1 MMYHIPDV
9 LSTDQVA
16 EFTRQLAQA
25 EWVDG
30 RVTVGSQ
37 GAAVKQNQQ
46 IDTRTP
52 LYARLQAAVLDMLRG
67 HPQFFSAAL
76 PRTISAPLFNRYGPG
91 ETYGFHVDGAVRQ
104 NGEAA
109 VEDAVLMDGVVV
121 KAGAVAGWMRTDLS
135 ATLFLCDPESY
146 EGGELVIE
154 DTYGQHRVKLPAGHL
169 VLYPASSLHCVTPV
183 TRGVRQAS
191 FLWIQSMVR
200 DDKQRAMLYDLDRT
214 IQSLKARFG
223 DGEEVLSLLNM
234 YHNLLRQ
241 WTEV

>member
-76 PRTISAPLFNRYGPG
+76 PRTISAPLFNRYG
-91 ETYGFHVDGAVRQ
+91 Q
-104 NGEAA
+104 
-109 VEDAVLMDGVVV
+109 
-121 KAGAVAGWMRTDLS
+121 
-135 ATLFLCDPESY
+135 
-146 EGGELVIE
+146 
-154 DTYGQHRVKLPAGHL
+154 
-169 VLYPASSLHCVTPV
+169 
-183 TRGVRQAS
+183 
-191 FLWIQSMVR
+191 
-200 DDKQRAMLYDLDRT
+200 
-214 IQSLKARFG
+214 
-223 DGEEVLSLLNM
+223 LNM
-234 YHNLLRQ
+234 YNLFDTDYVASINKSGYRYHPGEPRTFML
-241 WTEV
+241 TANVHF

>member
-9 LSTDQVA
+9 LTADQVA
-16 EFTRQLAQA
+16 EYGRLLAQA

-37 GAAVKQNQQ
+37 GATVKQNQQ

-52 LYARLQAAVLDMLRG
+52 LYARLQAAVLDALRG

-76 PRTISAPLFNRYGPG
+76 PRTIC
-91 ETYGFHVDGAVRQ
+91 E
-104 NGEAA
+104 
-109 VEDAVLMDGVVV
+109 
-121 KAGAVAGWMRTDLS
+121 
-135 ATLFLCDPESY
+135 PESY

-183 TRGVRQAS
+183 TGGVRQAS

-214 IQSLKARFG
+214 IQSLKTRFG

>member
-67 HPQFFSAAL
+67 HPQFFFRRAAADESA
-76 PRTISAPLFNRYGPG
+76 R
-91 ETYGFHVDGAVRQ
+91 
-104 NGEAA
+104 
-109 VEDAVLMDGVVV
+109 
-121 KAGAVAGWMRTDLS
+121 GAVAPHLLERT
-135 ATLFLCDPESY
+135 P
-146 EGGELVIE
+146 
-154 DTYGQHRVKLPAGHL
+154 R
-169 VLYPASSLHCVTPV
+169 
-183 TRGVRQAS
+183 
-191 FLWIQSMVR
+191 
-200 DDKQRAMLYDLDRT
+200 
-214 IQSLKARFG
+214 
-223 DGEEVLSLLNM
+223 
-234 YHNLLRQ
+234 
-241 WTEV
+241 